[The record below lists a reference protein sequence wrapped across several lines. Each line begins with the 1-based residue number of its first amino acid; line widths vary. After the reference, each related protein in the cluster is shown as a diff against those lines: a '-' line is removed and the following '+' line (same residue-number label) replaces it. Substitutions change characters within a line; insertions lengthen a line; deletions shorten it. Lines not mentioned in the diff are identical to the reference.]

1 MPRALTRGKTDS
13 CHSLEVPLE
22 SLTQVLYTFYYLL
35 WGHLLDLTE
44 KKKKIEYFSFWR
56 LQNKITLFSL
66 IAILVLSAFFSIAS
80 LTLPQLTTSQLIAF
94 IILIPAL
101 ACFGI
106 ATCHSSNL
114 ESAKALSEYKRL
126 LTRLG
131 QTENSQITLDRFFSI
146 STDLMAVAGRDGYLK
161 KASTSLVNTLGYSEE
176 TLLSTPFF
184 DFIHPDDREL
194 TKQNIESLYLGLR
207 SVGFQNRYR
216 KADGT
221 YRALS
226 WSAAA
231 DKELGVRF
239 ASARDVTDE
248 RNFHA
253 RMQQIMDSAPF
264 LLLVKN
270 IDGTITSCNTAFAQ
284 TLGVSQESLL
294 GKDAH
299 AVLPLDLISTDREQS
314 VLNTQT
320 PLSFDERILKEDHVV
335 KLRSTVFPILD
346 QDGVVVALGKISLK
360 SETPC

>member
-1 MPRALTRGKTDS
+1 M
-13 CHSLEVPLE
+13 
-22 SLTQVLYTFYYLL
+22 
-35 WGHLLDLTE
+35 WGLSLDLNE

-66 IAILVLSAFFSIAS
+66 ITILVLSALFSIAS
-80 LTLPQLTTSQLIAF
+80 LTLPEMSTAQLIAF

-101 ACFGI
+101 ACVGI

-114 ESAKALSEYKRL
+114 ESAKALAEYKRL

-161 KASTSLVNTLGYSEE
+161 KASTSLVNTLGYTEE
-176 TLLSTPFF
+176 TLLTTPFF
-184 DFIHPDDREL
+184 DFIHPDDRES
-194 TKQNIESLYLGLR
+194 TKQNIEALHLGLR

-221 YRALS
+221 YRTLS

-248 RNFHA
+248 RNFHS
-253 RMQQIMDSAPF
+253 RMEQILNSAPF
-264 LLLVKN
+264 LLLVKSV
-270 IDGTITSCNTAFAQ
+270 DGTITSCNRAFCE
-284 TLGVSQESLL
+284 TLGVSQESIL
-294 GKDAH
+294 GRDAKE
-299 AVLPLDLISTDREQS
+299 VLPSDIINADREHS
-314 VLNTQT
+314 VLTTQT
-320 PLSFDERILKEDHVV
+320 PLTFDDRVLKEDHVV
-335 KLRSTVFPILD
+335 KLRSTVFPLLD
-346 QDGVVVALGKISLK
+346 QDGKVIALGKVSLK
-360 SETPC
+360 SE